1 MFRQSLVKAVRPAIR
16 STLPARA
23 TFTTSSRVMAEG
35 DTGAVRPGG
44 AASGFVPMVLAVMRR

>member
-1 MFRQSLVKAVRPAIR
+1 MFRQSLIKAVRPAIR

-35 DTGAVRPGG
+35 DTGGIRSGGG
-44 AASGFVPMVLAVMRR
+44 AQGYVSHVTDDTS